1 MLDSYCI
8 HCIVLISIRQA
19 ASNQPEEEVK
29 KLLTFSNFEPHTH
42 THIHVRILVVFL
54 KLAKLGMFSSET
66 AVRDLKLWYDSKF
79 QSWFR
84 ARPKDEDF
92 YQSCIYWGIDAIH
105 VLLICWE

>member
-42 THIHVRILVVFL
+42 THTRSHL
-54 KLAKLGMFSSET
+54 
-66 AVRDLKLWYDSKF
+66 
-79 QSWFR
+79 
-84 ARPKDEDF
+84 
-92 YQSCIYWGIDAIH
+92 SCIFEIGQ
-105 VLLICWE
+105 VGNV